1 MSTTYISAIIQF
13 LIIMGV
19 LNQEEAQ
26 TVSDGMVA
34 ILALITLLMTLWGRY
49 RLGSVTVFGFRK

>member
-49 RLGSVTVFGFRK
+49 RLGGIRATGFRK

>member
-34 ILALITLLMTLWGRY
+34 ILALITLLMTLWGRH
-49 RLGSVTVFGFRK
+49 RLGGVTVSGFRK